1 MGALVTTNFYD
12 LEDRYGTQGAVT
24 ICKLAE
30 QLLNAGVCK
39 VGEAVKFAIVQYNE
53 MEGTRR

>member
-1 MGALVTTNFYD
+1 MTNFYD
-12 LEDRYGTQGAVT
+12 LEDKYGTQGAVT

-39 VGEAVKFAIVQYNE
+39 VGEAVKFAIIQYNE